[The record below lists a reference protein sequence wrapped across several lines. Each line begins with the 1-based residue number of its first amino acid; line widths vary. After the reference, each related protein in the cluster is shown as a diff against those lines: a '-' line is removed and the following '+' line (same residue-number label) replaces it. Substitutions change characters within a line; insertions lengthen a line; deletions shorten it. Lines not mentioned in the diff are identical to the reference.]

1 VSVREKIARLM
12 ETELFAPEFDYTLQ
26 QLREVTHERALK
38 IVEQK
43 LFSVFDLQKYTPP
56 PPQNTSSSSN
66 HGNDVTVTLCASLLP
81 LRVSVHCF
89 MMVPLLG

>member
-1 VSVREKIARLM
+1 M

-43 LFSVFDLQKYTPP
+43 LFSVFDLQKYSLPP
-56 PPQNTSSSSN
+56 PPP
-66 HGNDVTVTLCASLLP
+66 HKLIPVLRLPMAITVTLCGSLLP
-81 LRVSVHCF
+81 LRVSVQCF
-89 MMVPLLG
+89 MMAPLLG